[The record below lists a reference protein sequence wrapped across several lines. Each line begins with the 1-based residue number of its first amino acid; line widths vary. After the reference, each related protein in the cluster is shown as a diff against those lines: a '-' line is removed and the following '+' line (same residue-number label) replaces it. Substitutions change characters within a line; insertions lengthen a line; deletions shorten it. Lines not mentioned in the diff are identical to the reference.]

1 MQIIKKA
8 WNGMKAVCNKVVE
21 KGQALVTATVAGV
34 GTMLGLSKPA
44 EAAPPDLTSLTTAV
58 DFSTVTTA
66 VLAVAA
72 ALIVVYIAWKGA
84 KMVISAVR
92 GG

>member
-1 MQIIKKA
+1 MLKKLQLFVL
-8 WNGMKAVCNKVVE
+8 GLL
-21 KGQALVTATVAGV
+21 ALVFSLIG
-34 GTMLGLSKPA
+34 GPA
-44 EAAPPDLTSLTTAV
+44 LAVPPDLTSLTSAV

-66 VLAVAA
+66 ILAVAA

-84 KMVISAVR
+84 KMVIAAVR

>member
-1 MQIIKKA
+1 MFQK
-8 WNGMKAVCNKVVE
+8 MKALF
-21 KGQALVTATVAGV
+21 LVGLAA
-34 GTMLGLSKPA
+34 LGLSFASLPA
-44 EAAPPDLTSLTTAV
+44 VAAPPDLTSLTTAV

>member
-1 MQIIKKA
+1 MFQK
-8 WNGMKAVCNKVVE
+8 MKALF
-21 KGQALVTATVAGV
+21 LVGLAA
-34 GTMLGLSKPA
+34 LGLSFASLPA
-44 EAAPPDLTSLTTAV
+44 VAAPPDLTSLTAAV

>member
-1 MQIIKKA
+1 MFKK
-8 WNGMKAVCNKVVE
+8 VQSLFLV
-21 KGQALVTATVAGV
+21 ALTA
-34 GTMLGLSKPA
+34 LGLSFAALPA
-44 EAAPPDLTSLTTAV
+44 MAAPPDLTSLTTAV

>member
-1 MQIIKKA
+1 MFKKV
-8 WNGMKAVCNKVVE
+8 KSLI
-21 KGQALVTATVAGV
+21 LVGLAA
-34 GTMLGLSKPA
+34 LGLSFASLPA
-44 EAAPPDLTSLTTAV
+44 VAAPPDLTSLTTAV

-66 VLAVAA
+66 ILAVAA

>member
-1 MQIIKKA
+1 MFKKL
-8 WNGMKAVCNKVVE
+8 
-21 KGQALVTATVAGV
+21 QALILAGLTA
-34 GTMLGLSKPA
+34 LGLSFASLPA
-44 EAAPPDLTSLTTAV
+44 VAAPPDLTSLTAAV

>member
-1 MQIIKKA
+1 MFKK
-8 WNGMKAVCNKVVE
+8 VQSLFLV
-21 KGQALVTATVAGV
+21 ALTA
-34 GTMLGLSKPA
+34 LGLSFASLPA
-44 EAAPPDLTSLTTAV
+44 MAAPPDLTSLTTAV

-84 KMVISAVR
+84 KMVLSAVR

>member
-1 MQIIKKA
+1 MFKK
-8 WNGMKAVCNKVVE
+8 VQSLFLV
-21 KGQALVTATVAGV
+21 ALTA
-34 GTMLGLSKPA
+34 LGLSFASLPA
-44 EAAPPDLTSLTTAV
+44 VAAPPDLTSLTTAV

-66 VLAVAA
+66 ILAVAA